1 MATSNFGYAS
11 IPKTIEVPLQHEQV
25 LEVVCNDLPSNPI
38 ELTDIF
44 RQEGVALTYYKLLA
58 IEYYEQSKIKESIS
72 VIQAGLT
79 VASQTPHTQ
88 PRQKLPLLTLLATL
102 YMRLAKRMDNTT
114 ERQTQL
120 NNAAQ
125 AINEADR
132 IHSQYEQTFIV
143 KGNLYLLNQDIKEAT
158 RSFDMILEKRPNCIP
173 ALISKAKI
181 LYHTKDFK
189 GALKTFQKCLMFAQG
204 DAAASETRLG
214 VAQCYAQLGMYEQ
227 AKVALQSCIDKKD
240 GTSATALIL
249 LSIIEQNESKK
260 VTDGPNHQK
269 ALMKSS
275 LQNMQQSHYL
285 DKQNP
290 VTLNML
296 SNFFF
301 YVDDQDKAI
310 RTASKAL
317 KNASHTS
324 IKAESLYQLGRI
336 HHKMNH
342 YDEAAKYYRQCL
354 QANNNH
360 ILAQFG
366 IGQMHLKKEEYNLA
380 TEVFENILEKEP
392 QCIEAMK
399 ILGSIYSIVDKKQQ
413 ALALFTK
420 VLEKFVP
427 DTYLLMELASLY
439 EEKNVT
445 KSLEYYHQAL
455 DLLDKQEEEDKDLT
469 NIRPQLLNNIGAMY
483 HRQNDLD
490 KAEQYYSLAI
500 EAWDKSNDGSQQ
512 SNNGSDNI
520 QYSKLTITYNLGRLY
535 EDRKELGKATAI
547 FEKITEDYPS
557 YFDAHFRLG
566 YMQQVNGRTEEA
578 IDFYKQAFNTN
589 ENDTKAWIMIGQ
601 AQAENNDKICK
612 RSFEKVLKSCDKDDL
627 YTHVAL
633 GNYHASSAREMKNEK
648 QSGQRQDSY
657 KLAVNFYAQA
667 LKRDPKNSYAANG
680 LAIVLAENNH
690 IDQAKDIFTQVREAS
705 PDNSSAWINLA
716 HVFVELKQY
725 NHAITMYENVL
736 KRFYKDEDSNILL
749 CLARAQF
756 MMAKN
761 EKKPD
766 IMYESLLNT
775 KKAKEIQPNDKSITY
790 NVALVEQQYAQLI
803 SDQPIETRSSDM
815 MRKAIQDLDHSQEL
829 FKMLINVP
837 ESEHVYYDRKMAE
850 QRERYGETLRTQ
862 MDRKMLEQVQYEEQR
877 ESKLKDVRL
886 KQEEREAKRR
896 QEELDRIKKEEE
908 DRLQLEENRRKLMEK
923 VREDNMLMS
932 QREMEMHD
940 DDDNDQQPKKTRAKK
955 RKNKN
960 EDDGIINDDEDE
972 DEGEDRYN
980 NQQDDILDDEPD
992 MSRRKNKKFRSKA
1005 IIEDSDSDVDSE

>member
-1 MATSNFGYAS
+1 
-11 IPKTIEVPLQHEQV
+11 
-25 LEVVCNDLPSNPI
+25 
-38 ELTDIF
+38 
-44 RQEGVALTYYKLLA
+44 
-58 IEYYEQSKIKESIS
+58 
-72 VIQAGLT
+72 
-79 VASQTPHTQ
+79 
-88 PRQKLPLLTLLATL
+88 
-102 YMRLAKRMDNTT
+102 MRLAKRIDNTT

-125 AINEADR
+125 VINEADR

-143 KGNLYLLNQDIKEAT
+143 KGNLYLMNQDIKEAT
-158 RSFDMILEKRPNCIP
+158 RSFDMVLEKRPNCIP

-181 LYHTKDFK
+181 LYHTKDYK
-189 GALKTFQKCLMFAQG
+189 GALKTFQKCLMFTQG

-214 VAQCYAQLGMYEQ
+214 IAQCYTQLGMCDQ
-227 AKVALQSCIDKKD
+227 AKVALKSCIEKKD
-240 GTSATALIL
+240 GSSASALIL
-249 LSIIEQNESKK
+249 LSIIEQNESKT

-269 ALMKSS
+269 ALMKNS
-275 LQNMQQSHYL
+275 LQNMQLSHYA

-301 YVDDQDKAI
+301 FVDDHDKAI
-310 RTASKAL
+310 KAASKAL

-324 IKAESLYQLGRI
+324 IKAESLYQLGRA

-342 YDEAAKYYRQCL
+342 YDDAIKYYRQSL
-354 QANNNH
+354 QANNKH

-366 IGQMHLKKEEYNLA
+366 IGQMHLKKEEYSLA
-380 TEVFENILEKEP
+380 AEVFENILEKEP

-399 ILGSIYSIVDKKQQ
+399 ILGSIYSIIDKKQQ
-413 ALALFTK
+413 AIGLFTK
-420 VLEKFVP
+420 ILEKSIP
-427 DTYLLMELASLY
+427 DIYVLMDIATLY
-439 EEKNVT
+439 EEKNIT

-455 DLLDKQEEEDKDLT
+455 DLLEKNEKEDKDLT
-469 NIRPQLLNNIGAMY
+469 YIRPQLLNNIGAMY
-483 HRQNDLD
+483 HRQDDLD

-500 EAWDKSNDGSQQ
+500 EAWDKYNDGSQQ
-512 SNNGSDNI
+512 NSTTTDNT
-520 QYSKLTITYNLGRLY
+520 QYCKLTITYNLGRLY
-535 EDRKELGKATAI
+535 EERKELGKATAI
-547 FEKITEDYPS
+547 FEKIVDDYPS
-557 YFDAHFRLG
+557 YFDAQFRLG
-566 YMQQVNGRTEEA
+566 YMQQANGHTDEA
-578 IDFYKQAFNTN
+578 IDFYKQALNTN

-601 AQAENNDKICK
+601 AQANNNDKLCK

-633 GNYHASSAREMKNEK
+633 GNYHASAAREMKSEK

-690 IDQAKDIFTQVREAS
+690 IEQAKDIFTQVREAS
-705 PDNSSAWINLA
+705 PDNASAWINLA
-716 HVFVELKQY
+716 HVFVDLKQF

-736 KRFYKDEDSNILL
+736 KRFYKDGDANILL

-766 IMYESLLNT
+766 IMYESLVNT
-775 KKAKEIQPNDKSITY
+775 KQAQELQPKDKSITY
-790 NVALVEQQYAQLI
+790 NIALVEQQYAQLI
-803 SDQPIETRSSDM
+803 SDQPIEIRTSEM

-837 ESEHVYYDRKMAE
+837 ENEHVYYDRKMAE

-896 QEELDRIKKEEE
+896 QDELDRIQKEEDE
-908 DRLQLEENRRKLMEK
+908 RLQLEETRRRLMEK
-923 VREDNMLMS
+923 VREDNMMMAQKEL
-932 QREMEMHD
+932 EMKD
-940 DDDNDQQPKKTRAKK
+940 DEEEVKKSRSRK

-960 EDDGIINDDEDE
+960 EDDGIINDEEEEEEQYD
-972 DEGEDRYN
+972 YPK
-980 NQQDDILDDEPD
+980 DDILDDDPEGDAD

-1005 IIEDSDSDVDSE
+1005 IIEDSDEDDDDE